1 VPAPAHDIY
10 LNALVASNKSM
21 EVRTRVFSKSNLD
34 SLLSEH
40 PAAITF
46 SRSGVLDAERL
57 LAVYMKNHALFR
69 PIIQSRHTNQWR
81 CYAQRVDEKQ
91 FDLKVVADNRA
102 LLKGL
107 VQLLKRVAKYSAN
120 APICA
125 LVPALEWTSKHDKEI
140 RSVFCDAIVDT
151 GVDAIVTTGGVTL
164 PIQIKSSPRVTADP
178 IIPPQVRRDEDDVN
192 DREALIRTRRQMLDR
207 VGSFSSEDLAAAAE
221 SMTSN
226 PSQFAADQRGTGE
239 IFGVRFG
246 REWRYPR
253 FQFDAKRRA
262 FPEMK
267 PVLRALS
274 PDEQGWDRLQWFLE
288 PHEILRGRTPLEVWK
303 THRQKVVEAAN
314 TERWDGRD

>member
-1 VPAPAHDIY
+1 VTAPAYDVY

-69 PIIQSRHTNQWR
+69 PIIQSRRTNQWR
-81 CYAQRVDEKQ
+81 CYEQRADEKR
-91 FDLKVVADNRA
+91 FDLKVVVDNRA
-102 LLKGL
+102 LLKRVVL
-107 VQLLKRVAKYSAN
+107 LLKRVAKSSTN

-125 LVPALEWTSKHDKEI
+125 LVPALEWTSQHDREI
-140 RSVFCDAIVDT
+140 RSVFCDAIV
-151 GVDAIVTTGGVTL
+151 TTGAVTL
-164 PIQIKSSPRVTADP
+164 AIGAKSNPGVTADP
-178 IIPPQVRRDEDDVN
+178 ITLPEVRRDENDVD
-192 DREALIRTRRQMLDR
+192 DREALIRTRRQMLDT
-207 VGSFSSEDLAAAAE
+207 VGSFSSEDLAAAAK

-246 REWRYPR
+246 REWRYPK
-253 FQFDAKRRA
+253 FQFDAKRHA
-262 FPEMK
+262 LPEMK
-267 PVLRALS
+267 TVLRALS

-288 PHEILRGRTPLEVWK
+288 AHEILRGRTPLEVWK

>member
-1 VPAPAHDIY
+1 VTAPANDIY

-21 EVRTRVFSKSNLD
+21 EVRTRLFSKSNLD

-46 SRSGVLDAERL
+46 SRPGVLDAERL

-81 CYAQRVDEKQ
+81 CYAQRADEKR
-91 FDLKVVADNRA
+91 FDLKEVVDNRA
-102 LLKGL
+102 LIKGI
-107 VQLLKRVAKYSAN
+107 VKLLKRLAESSAD

-125 LVPALEWTSKHDKEI
+125 FVPALEWTSRHDKEI
-140 RSVFCDAIVDT
+140 RSVFCDV
-151 GVDAIVTTGGVTL
+151 IVTSTTTGRKLLIEAKRV
-164 PIQIKSSPRVTADP
+164 PRVTVDP
-178 IIPPQVRRDEDDVN
+178 ITLPDVTHAEDDAS
-192 DREALIRTRRQMLDR
+192 DREALIRVRRQMLKS

-239 IFGVRFG
+239 LFGVRFG
-246 REWRYPR
+246 REWRYPK
-253 FQFDAKRRA
+253 FQFDPKRHTL
-262 FPEMK
+262 PEMK
-267 PVLRALS
+267 SVLKALS
-274 PDEQGWDRLQWFLE
+274 PDDQGWDRLQWFLE
-288 PHEILRGRTPLEVWK
+288 PHEVLRGRTPLEVWK
-303 THRQKVVEAAN
+303 TNRQKVVEAAN

>member
-1 VPAPAHDIY
+1 MTAPAYDVF

-81 CYAQRVDEKQ
+81 CYAQRADEKR
-91 FDLKVVADNRA
+91 FDLKVVVDNRA
-102 LLKGL
+102 LLKKV
-107 VQLLKRVAKYSAN
+107 VQLLKRVAKSSAN

-125 LVPALEWTSKHDKEI
+125 LVPALEWTSQHDREI
-140 RSVFCDAIVDT
+140 CSVFCDAIV
-151 GVDAIVTTGGVTL
+151 TTGAVTL
-164 PIQIKSSPRVTADP
+164 AIEAKSSPRVKADP
-178 IIPPQVRRDEDDVN
+178 ITLPEVRRDENDVD

-207 VGSFSSEDLAAAAE
+207 VGSFSSEDLAAAAK

-239 IFGVRFG
+239 LFGVRFG
-246 REWRYPR
+246 REWRYPK